1 MIRNVKVLWEW
12 TRTQRRGDIRAII
25 YPGRKSFSPTR
36 FGSNWIWA
44 KNTDLKLSCFLFL
57 YELFLSVS
65 FSDSVSLLESF
76 LKLKRCLLI
85 NIFSLYT
92 TLNIETNLDS
102 IEGGALALNCRS
114 WIDIGWRSVP
124 VLQSPIY
131 LLHFCFVYWLWSI
144 CESVRICTL
153 KTN

>member
-1 MIRNVKVLWEW
+1 MNADATKRWH
-12 TRTQRRGDIRAII
+12 QGDHIS
-25 YPGRKSFSPTR
+25 G
-36 FGSNWIWA
+36 A
-44 KNTDLKLSCFLFL
+44 KKLLTDTVRVQLDMGKEYWFKIKLLSFL
-57 YELFLSVS
+57 YELFVSVS
-65 FSDSVSLLESF
+65 FSHSVSLLESF

-92 TLNIETNLDS
+92 TLNTETNLDS

-124 VLQSPIY
+124 VLQSPIC
-131 LLHFCFVYWLWSI
+131 LLHSCFVYWLWSI